1 MNPRDE
7 TEQMNLKRSIFRA
20 LTAYL
25 LTILG
30 LTGCAKSIK
39 QDENLAAQRA
49 IEFARIVLV
58 NKNFDQ
64 GYELLSDG
72 GKRHISLAKFKETMT
87 RLHPGGFPTSVTA
100 KEYQPMPGE
109 NALWIYLNGENPEMH
124 YRLTMEATASGDYKV
139 LTIDSGVV
147 GRMFSS
153 SSDKKEFSEV
163 ISTQP

>member
-1 MNPRDE
+1 MNR
-7 TEQMNLKRSIFRA
+7 KRPIFRA
-20 LTAYL
+20 LTMSLIAVVW
-25 LTILG
+25 
-30 LTGCAKSIK
+30 LTGCAESTK

-49 IEFARIVLV
+49 IEFAQIVLV

-87 RLHPGGFPTSVTA
+87 RLHPRGFPTSVTA

-109 NALWIYLNGENPEMH
+109 NALWIYLSGQNPEDQFN
-124 YRLTMEATASGDYKV
+124 YRLTMEATPSGDYKV
-139 LTIDSGVV
+139 LTLDSGVV

-153 SSDKKEFSEV
+153 SSEKKVFSNV

>member
-1 MNPRDE
+1 MNR
-7 TEQMNLKRSIFRA
+7 KRPIFRA
-20 LTAYL
+20 LTMSLVAVVW
-25 LTILG
+25 
-30 LTGCAKSIK
+30 LTGCAESTK

-49 IEFARIVLV
+49 IEFAQTVLV

-64 GYELLSDG
+64 GYQLLSDG

-87 RLHPGGFPTSVTA
+87 RLHPRGFPTSVTA

-109 NALWIYLNGENPEMH
+109 NALWIYLSGQNPEDQFN

-139 LTIDSGVV
+139 LTLDSGVV

-153 SSDKKEFSEV
+153 SSEKKVFSNV

>member
-1 MNPRDE
+1 MNRNRP
-7 TEQMNLKRSIFRA
+7 IFRA
-20 LTAYL
+20 LTMSLVAVL
-25 LTILG
+25 W
-30 LTGCAKSIK
+30 LTGCAESTK

-49 IEFARIVLV
+49 IEFAQIVLV

-64 GYELLSDG
+64 GYELLSDA

-87 RLHPGGFPTSVTA
+87 RLHPSGFPTSVTA

-109 NALWIYLNGENPEMH
+109 NALWIYLTGENPEAH

-139 LTIDSGVV
+139 LTLDSGGV
-147 GRMFSS
+147 GRMFPL
-153 SSDKKEFSEV
+153 SSDKKEFSKV